1 MTTPTETALLA
12 ETANPADTR
21 WLAATA
27 NPAENGLLA
36 GRVGVVT
43 GAGRGIGAAIARR
56 FAQHGAA
63 VVVADIDDEAARS
76 TAASIAAG
84 PATGIPV
91 EPMELDVTDEH
102 AVETAFEQILS
113 RHGRLDCAV
122 ANAGVLHLE
131 PVVTLD
137 LADWQRVLDVNLTG
151 TFLTVRAA
159 ARRMV
164 RGSIIVTSSLFGLRG
179 GTGNGAYSA
188 SKFGVV
194 GLAQSLAAEMA
205 RAGVRVNCVCPGQ
218 ITTSMLDDVVEAQS
232 RIGHDRPAATVGDLA
247 SRIPSGRLGTP
258 DDIADACLFLAS
270 DLSSYVTGQSLVVD
284 GGWQV
289 G

>member
-1 MTTPTETALLA
+1 MTRPAAAALL
-12 ETANPADTR
+12 E
-21 WLAATA
+21 
-27 NPAENGLLA
+27 

-43 GAGRGIGAAIARR
+43 GGGRGIGAAVAGR
-56 FAQHGAA
+56 FAEHGAA

-76 TAASIAAG
+76 TAASIAEE
-84 PATGIPV
+84 TGALV

-102 AVETAFEQILS
+102 AVETAFESILS
-113 RHGRLDCAV
+113 QHGRLDCAV

-131 PVVTLD
+131 KVVDLD
-137 LADWQRVLDVNLTG
+137 VADWRRVIDVNLTG
-151 TFLTVRAA
+151 AFLTVRAA
-159 ARRMV
+159 ARRMS
-164 RGSIIVTSSLFGLRG
+164 RGSIVVTSSLFGLRG
-179 GTGNGAYSA
+179 GAGNGAYSA
-188 SKFGVV
+188 SKFGVI

-205 RAGVRVNCVCPGQ
+205 PAGVRVNCVCPGQ
-218 ITTSMLDDVVEAQS
+218 IATPMLDNVVEGLS
-232 RIGHDRPAATVGDLA
+232 RIGSDGPALSVGELA

-258 DDIADACLFLAS
+258 DDIADACVFLAS